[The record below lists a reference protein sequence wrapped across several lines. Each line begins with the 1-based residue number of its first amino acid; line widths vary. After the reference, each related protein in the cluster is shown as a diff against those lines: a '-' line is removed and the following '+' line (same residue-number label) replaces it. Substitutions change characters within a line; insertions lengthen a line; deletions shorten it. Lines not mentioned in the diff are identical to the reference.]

1 MSDKDIEQQ
10 IQAKG
15 LTAPR
20 VTPQHIDSV
29 LLNVITLRLA
39 RLRALGGLTLM
50 PPIRFTQI

>member
-20 VTPQHIDSV
+20 VTLSISSV
-29 LLNVITLRLA
+29 IKEHYFTSKRF
-39 RLRALGGLTLM
+39 RRAANKSAM
-50 PPIRFTQI
+50 AIAAQR